1 MGIFPL
7 IIALD
12 MKKTRNGWLLRLR
25 VLFMI

>member
-1 MGIFPL
+1 MGFFPL

-12 MKKTRNGWLLRLR
+12 MKKTRTGWQIRLR